1 MLTSKYFSDQ
11 IRKLA
16 ARLTNVEARV
26 PAGKIK
32 VKFNPTNTITAGA
45 YALVQVTVPGAVL
58 GDGVVVTYPS
68 DDGDPI
74 VANATMGGSAGE
86 VNVWVQN
93 IHAADSKT
101 LSGDWYVH
109 VIK

>member
-1 MLTSKYFSDQ
+1 MSRYYITEQ
-11 IRKLA
+11 IRKLITRIA
-16 ARLTNVEARV
+16 NVDARA

-32 VKFNPTNTITAGA
+32 VLFNPTNTITAGA
-45 YALVQVTVPGAVL
+45 YALINVSVPGAVA
-58 GDGVVVTYPS
+58 GDGIVVSYPS

-74 VANATMGGSAGE
+74 VATATMGGSAGE

-93 IHAADSKT
+93 IHASDSKT
-101 LSGDWYVH
+101 LSGNWYVH

>member
-1 MLTSKYFSDQ
+1 MTPKYFVEQ

-16 ARLTNVEARV
+16 ARLTNIEARV

-32 VKFNPTNTITAGA
+32 VKFNPTNTIAAGA
-45 YALVQVTVPGAVL
+45 YALVQVTVPGAVQ
-58 GDGVVVTYPS
+58 GDGIVVSYPS
-68 DDGDPI
+68 DEGDPI
-74 VANATMGGSAGE
+74 VANATMGGSDGE

-93 IHAADSKT
+93 IHASTSKT

>member
-1 MLTSKYFSDQ
+1 MNPKYFYDKIKQ
-11 IRKLA
+11 LT
-16 ARLTNVEARV
+16 ARLANVETRL

-32 VKFNPTNTITAGA
+32 VLFNPTNTIAAGA
-45 YALVQVTVPGAVL
+45 YALINVSVPGAVA

-93 IHAADSKT
+93 IHASASKT
-101 LSGDWYVH
+101 LSGDWYIH

>member
-1 MLTSKYFSDQ
+1 MTPKYFVEQ
-11 IRKLA
+11 IK
-16 ARLTNVEARV
+16 RLVTRITNLEARV

-32 VKFNPTNTITAGA
+32 VKFNPTDTIAAGA
-45 YALVQVTVPGAVL
+45 YAFVQVTVPGAVP
-58 GDGVVVTYPS
+58 GDGIVLAYPS
-68 DDGDPI
+68 DEGDPV
-74 VANATMGGSAGE
+74 VATGAMGSAGE

>member
-1 MLTSKYFSDQ
+1 MTPKYFVEQ
-11 IRKLA
+11 IRKLIT
-16 ARLTNVEARV
+16 RISNLESKV
-26 PAGKIK
+26 PAPKLR

-45 YALVQVTVPGAVL
+45 YALVQVTVPGVKA
-58 GDGVVVTYPS
+58 GDAIVVSYVS
-68 DDGDPI
+68 DDGDPL
-74 VANATMGGSAGE
+74 VASACLGASDNE

-93 IHAADSKT
+93 IHASDSKT